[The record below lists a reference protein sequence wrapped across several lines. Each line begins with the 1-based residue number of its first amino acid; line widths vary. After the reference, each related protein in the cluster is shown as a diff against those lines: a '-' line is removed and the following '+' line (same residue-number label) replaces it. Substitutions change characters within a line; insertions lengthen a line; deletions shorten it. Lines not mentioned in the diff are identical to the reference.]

1 MFDFVSEEL
10 IDIFEKDHMVQVAYL
25 FGSRSKGSYTPE
37 SDIDIAVL
45 LSSFQRTCWT
55 TT

>member
-1 MFDFVSEEL
+1 VKLLSHITAEGLARVCGEDPG
-10 IDIFEKDHMVQVAYL
+10 VQVAYL

-45 LSSFQRTCWT
+45 LSSFQISEA
-55 TT
+55 